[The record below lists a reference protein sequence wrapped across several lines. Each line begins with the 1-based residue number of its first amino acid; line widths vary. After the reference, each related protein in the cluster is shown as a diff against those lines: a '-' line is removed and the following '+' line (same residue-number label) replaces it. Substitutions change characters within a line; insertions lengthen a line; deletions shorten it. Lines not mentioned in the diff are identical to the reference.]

1 MSSKV
6 SIRLSPA
13 MVMSRDLRGFSQ
25 EAWTL
30 TRTSPG

>member
-13 MVMSRDLRGFSQ
+13 TVMSRDLRGFSQ
-25 EAWTL
+25 EACTF
-30 TRTSPG
+30 TSTPPG